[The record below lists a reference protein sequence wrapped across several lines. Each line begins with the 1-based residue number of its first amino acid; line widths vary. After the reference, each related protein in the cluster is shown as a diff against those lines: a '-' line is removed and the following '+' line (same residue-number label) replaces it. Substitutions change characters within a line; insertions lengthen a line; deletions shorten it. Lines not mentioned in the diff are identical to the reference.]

1 MWFLVSFSQGY
12 KQRKH
17 MLSNLVLAYPEIKS
31 EDYEWI
37 QLIRKKYDDYYFN
50 VVEPHFTIVFP
61 VFNSSVRLLSQHIR
75 KISEATH
82 SIKFNLR
89 STTIV
94 KDSFS
99 DVTNVFL
106 VPDIGN
112 SEIIKLHD
120 KLYTDILRKE
130 LRLDIPFIPHIAIA
144 GSNIAEEAKE
154 LSDKI
159 NEEVFEITGEIKK
172 LDLIEYEH
180 PMVKTLE
187 VFALQ

>member
-1 MWFLVSFSQGY
+1 
-12 KQRKH
+12 
-17 MLSNLVLAYPEIKS
+17 MLSNLVLAYPEIKT

-37 QLIRKKYDDYYFN
+37 QSIRKKYDDYYYN

-61 VFNSSVRLLSQHIR
+61 VFNYSTELLSQHIR
-75 KISEATH
+75 KISEKTC
-82 SIKFNLR
+82 SVKFSLKT
-89 STTIV
+89 TTIV

-99 DVTNVFL
+99 DFTCVFL

-130 LRLDIPFIPHIAIA
+130 LRLDIPFIPHIAIG

-154 LSDKI
+154 ISDKI
-159 NEEVFEITGEIKK
+159 NAEDFEITGEIKK